1 MKKRIKM
8 VLYGEPSTG
17 KSVFACHAPKPF
29 FFCTDPNYEWLE
41 DWGAKEEDHV
51 QLFSWEEAKKA
62 FHTQD
67 LTNYETIVVDL
78 LEDLFKWCEY
88 EFCKKNKIAHIG
100 DLGYGKGYDITRN
113 EFFIEISK
121 LLSMDKN
128 VILITHGLTLTLKDK
143 RGVEFNKYTF
153 SNRLPDKVADQ
164 IEGRVRYFLR
174 AYALTEV
181 GENDKLV
188 TNRYI
193 SLQPDGITEYGIIRG
208 LDITKL
214 PRYIPL
220 DWNIFYDLINDPA
233 YKPTISQSETV
244 PDYKEIE
251 KEELKKPEIKINV
264 PPKQNITNDTL
275 KDLLAKKKS
284 QPIKA
289 IINEPIV
296 NTPNDKT
303 TDTDSI
309 LNNLADTIDDTV
321 KDIEDTIHLPD
332 DAAIIKESPLP
343 EVKNNEI
350 EENKEENKEEIKKP
364 EVIDTNDRIKA
375 LKAKMAAL
383 RANK

>member
-1 MKKRIKM
+1 M
-8 VLYGEPSTG
+8 
-17 KSVFACHAPKPF
+17 
-29 FFCTDPNYEWLE
+29 
-41 DWGAKEEDHV
+41 
-51 QLFSWEEAKKA
+51 
-62 FHTQD
+62 
-67 LTNYETIVVDL
+67 TNYETIVVDL
-78 LEDLFKWCEY
+78 LEDLFKWCEF

-233 YKPTISQSETV
+233 YKPTISQGEDV
-244 PDYKEIE
+244 PNYKEIE
-251 KEELKKPEIKINV
+251 KEEPKKPEIRTYISPKQNIEKEESKKPKIKINIS
-264 PPKQNITNDTL
+264 PKQNITNDTL
-275 KDLLAKKKS
+275 KDLLTKKPQS
-284 QPIKA
+284 IKKPTA

-321 KDIEDTIHLPD
+321 KDIEDTINLPD
-332 DAAIIKESPLP
+332 DNTIIKESPLP
-343 EVKNNEI
+343 EVKNNEV
-350 EENKEENKEEIKKP
+350 EENKEEIKKP

>member
-29 FFCTDPNYEWLE
+29 FFCTDGNYEWLE

-51 QLFSWEEAKKA
+51 QLFSWEQAKNA

-78 LEDLFKWCEY
+78 LEDLFKWCEF

-233 YKPTISQSETV
+233 YKPTILQGETV
-244 PDYKEIE
+244 SDYKENIE
-251 KEELKKPEIKINV
+251 KEEPKKPEIKINV
-264 PPKQNITNDTL
+264 TPKQNITNDTL
-275 KDLLAKKKS
+275 KDLLTKKPQS
-284 QPIKA
+284 IKK
-289 IINEPIV
+289 PTIV
-296 NTPNDKT
+296 NAPNDKI

-321 KDIEDTIHLPD
+321 KDIEDTVNLPD
-332 DAAIIKESPLP
+332 DNTIIKESPLP
-343 EVKNNEI
+343 EVKNNEV
-350 EENKEENKEEIKKP
+350 EENKEEIKKP